1 MADQSKGAEVQ
12 EVAAA
17 VQAQLGR
24 LHAATAAIQNQL
36 VDLDARLPQADPGE
50 TKSIH
55 QAMRYLQEAR
65 GHALSGIYYKQETG
79 QPSHEQWN
87 AARLQNIARLVASAG
102 GHVLLRSPLAAFA
115 EQPEVV
121 DSRVSQPE
129 SSLDR
134 AASTAASLGRDSSP
148 SPSAPVPQITSPSV
162 AATSHDPSPP
172 PASSGG
178 GSGSGIVPPVA
189 TASPPPPDDNRRSW
203 IENYRASRAA
213 NVGIFGSAVQ
223 ATKQRARQWAQP
235 IAEQQTPLQSALDNA
250 QQIDRWNVAPGQH
263 VLQAAAGRALEQ
275 DQSARQQAADE
286 AQRIMDRTPD
296 APKVSDQARQQIAA
310 SKDPAAEWYARSRLG
325 YRPGDPQA
333 RDPAKRRDQSDRAAQ
348 WEDVLPGY
356 DPKAPSQEHQ
366 SAIEAWRQTREQM
379 DSPDFR
385 PADDRQRELH
395 AAYQRTKQRGRAP
408 GAADLAMWNQRLD
421 AGAPAT
427 AEEWASQF
435 PQAEAIDRRRST
447 GDRGDSQD
455 ATRTYGGIAGLE
467 YARYAASRLG
477 QAAAQ
482 GSRPLV
488 GDAVSAVA
496 SDAMGMASQVGTGVT
511 GIAAGA
517 ATGNPAMVAKGMA
530 DVAEVLVGFPAK
542 LEDWADALVES
553 KDSIKMFSADLAN
566 ASAMAE
572 LRTMQ
577 RGFRSAQATGAA
589 TAGLSAASQGLKDEL
604 QPIKDTAHNW
614 LARDLTKGLQH
625 LTELVRMGRELLQ
638 YYGILDSEDEMAGKQ
653 TPFQELIAGLSAGGF
668 KTADGREVDLQNGYN
683 KFGTPGMGGVTPGSK
698 PGGDVVGQQTDGP
711 GVQGRTKGQP
721 ATLADMERSWV
732 GQDFREQEQHDQA
745 MAKLD
750 QEAEAAQ
757 ASGDTNRR
765 EEIDKQRN
773 AIRENFNRHKVTRE
787 AARNKAR
794 TRMAGAAAT
803 DGQAAAKKQ
812 QDIQGRDRGQLPDS
826 PAPRLP
832 IIGKQPRDPLPTV
845 HGMPKGEAEDG
856 PSKTVAGAMALGGF
870 VTPASGVAG
879 VAYTLW
885 AMLRDS
891 KDKVDAPPPSQRTPN
906 F

>member
-1 MADQSKGAEVQ
+1 
-12 EVAAA
+12 
-17 VQAQLGR
+17 
-24 LHAATAAIQNQL
+24 
-36 VDLDARLPQADPGE
+36 
-50 TKSIH
+50 
-55 QAMRYLQEAR
+55 MR
-65 GHALSGIYYKQETG
+65 
-79 QPSHEQWN
+79 
-87 AARLQNIARLVASAG
+87 SA
-102 GHVLLRSPLAAFA
+102 
-115 EQPEVV
+115 
-121 DSRVSQPE
+121 
-129 SSLDR
+129 
-134 AASTAASLGRDSSP
+134 
-148 SPSAPVPQITSPSV
+148 
-162 AATSHDPSPP
+162 
-172 PASSGG
+172 
-178 GSGSGIVPPVA
+178 
-189 TASPPPPDDNRRSW
+189 
-203 IENYRASRAA
+203 Y
-213 NVGIFGSAVQ
+213 Q
-223 ATKQRARQWAQP
+223 ATKQVARQWAQP

-589 TAGLSAASQGLKDEL
+589 TAGLSAAIQGLKDEL